1 MTISPAIQDSAQG
14 TAKWLYNLEA
24 DNSTVNQ
31 SIGRTNG
38 RAHAKPKREVLFL
51 FYA

>member
-1 MTISPAIQDSAQG
+1 MSLAIQDSAQG
-14 TAKWLYNLEA
+14 AAKWLYNQEA

-38 RAHAKPKREVLFL
+38 RAHAKPKKEVLF
-51 FYA
+51 YA